1 MKKENQAIA
10 KKMRAQ
16 AQKKAKRSAI
26 LKKGILIIVLLV
38 VFVAAVVFA
47 LTDEPSNEDTTPTT
61 ISDENASSD
70 ASYDTD
76 TSLVVK
82 DGDKVNIDYIGY
94 MDGEEFSGGNTNGN
108 GTSLVI
114 GSDSYIDGFEDQL
127 IGHNV
132 GETVEV
138 KTTFPDPYPNNTDY
152 SGKEATFVVTINGIY
167 PTE

>member
-47 LTDEPSNEDTTPTT
+47 LTDDPSNEDTTPTT
-61 ISDENASSD
+61 ISD

-138 KTTFPDPYPNNTDY
+138 TVTFPDPYPNNTDY

-167 PTE
+167 PAE